1 MVSTDNGSAKV
12 PPLSSRLMGSIGGM
26 SRLRQSLL
34 FAELSLLSYFD
45 DYIVREVAAMIGVTT
60 VRFFDREGA
69 QAYLFASPHDCV
81 VACRGTEPTDWNDLR
96 ADLSAGTV
104 VAETVGRVH
113 RGFKREVDDLWPALE
128 DALSGTAKPIWFTG
142 HSLGGAM
149 ATICA
154 GRCEISTISASPM
167 ALFTY
172 GCPRVGNRRYI
183 NDVRINHFRWVNN
196 NDLVTRVPPTWF
208 GYRHCG
214 REIYLDYRGHVRQ
227 LSGWQRLQDR
237 VRGLLAGLDRLQIDY
252 FADHSI
258 TRYIEHISAALQR
271 EEKVQRAVHPLIR
284 PRRRA
289 TASNVTASTV
299 TALPRR
305 QLTKKAA

>member
-1 MVSTDNGSAKV
+1 MASATNAPV
-12 PPLSSRLMGSIGGM
+12 EVQRFASHLAGPIGGL

-34 FAELSLLSYFD
+34 FAELSLLSYCD
-45 DYIVREVAAMIGVTT
+45 EHVVHDVAGQIGFSKIY
-60 VRFFDREGA
+60 FFDRNGA
-69 QAYLFASPHDCV
+69 QAYVLTNANDCV
-81 VACRGTEPTDWNDLR
+81 VACRGTEPTEWNDIK
-96 ADLSAGTV
+96 ADINVGTV

-128 DALSGTAKPIWFTG
+128 VTLAGVTAPTWFTG

-154 GRCEISTISASPM
+154 GRCELSAISASPM

-172 GCPRVGNRRYI
+172 GSPRVGNRRYI
-183 NDVRINHFRWVNN
+183 NYVHINHFRWVNN
-196 NDLVTRVPPTWF
+196 NDMVTRVPPTWF

-214 REIYLDYRGHVRQ
+214 REIYLDYLGHIRP
-227 LSGWQRLQDR
+227 LRGWQRLRDR
-237 VRGLLAGLDRLQIDY
+237 VRGLLAGLEHFRIDY

-258 TRYIEHISAALQR
+258 VRYVDHIGAVLRR
-271 EEKVQRAVHPLIR
+271 EEVVHARHQRLIR

-289 TASNVTASTV
+289 ARHGGITQAPYQQSG
-299 TALPRR
+299 R
-305 QLTKKAA
+305 AA